1 MAMATRVKNQRMT
14 CVLKRFL
21 RVCLSGQMV
30 ENMRLKLVAPISMA
44 TIRMISTRTLS

>member
-1 MAMATRVKNQRMT
+1 MAIATRDKNHRMT

-44 TIRMISTRTLS
+44 AMRMTSTVALS